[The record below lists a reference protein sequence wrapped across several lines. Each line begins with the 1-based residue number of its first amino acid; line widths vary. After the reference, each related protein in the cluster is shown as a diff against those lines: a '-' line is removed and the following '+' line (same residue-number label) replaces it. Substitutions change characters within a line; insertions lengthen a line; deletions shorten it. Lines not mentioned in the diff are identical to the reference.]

1 MNDSRRKID
10 FCIQTEDGTKEL
22 SHSECAREAT
32 LVKIIKDQ
40 TLDGQLIGVDLLN
53 EGLYFGFDG
62 PAFKFFTQI
71 CSIDVLRQALEI
83 LYYFK

>member
-1 MNDSRRKID
+1 
-10 FCIQTEDGTKEL
+10 
-22 SHSECAREAT
+22 
-32 LVKIIKDQ
+32 
-40 TLDGQLIGVDLLN
+40 LDGQLIGVDLLD

-62 PAFKFFTQI
+62 PAFKFPAQI